1 MKKQGL
7 GMVMILAAASMWG
20 TIGFLTRMINPLG
33 FSSLSLI
40 FYRALTTA
48 VIMGIIILFKDKSLF
63 RIKLRDIWIF
73 IGSGVIS
80 FFAFNVCYMLSI
92 GENSLAVAAILLYTS
107 PVFVMLLSML
117 FFKEKISAKKTAALI
132 CALCG
137 CALVSFGGEVKISFA
152 GLLLGVGSGLGYAL
166 YSIFGTVALNR
177 GYSTFTITFYT
188 FLFASVAALSCA
200 DFSLTLPLF
209 VSDVMN
215 VAIIALFSVWVT
227 VLPYL
232 LYTRGMEYN
241 NATVASIVST
251 VEPVVA
257 ALFGFFAFGENPGA
271 SGAAGMALVILSIV
285 ILNIRLAKRKVV

>member
-1 MKKQGL
+1 
-7 GMVMILAAASMWG
+7 
-20 TIGFLTRMINPLG
+20 
-33 FSSLSLI
+33 
-40 FYRALTTA
+40 
-48 VIMGIIILFKDKSLF
+48 
-63 RIKLRDIWIF
+63 
-73 IGSGVIS
+73 
-80 FFAFNVCYMLSI
+80 MLSI

-209 VSDVMN
+209 VSNVMN

>member
-92 GENSLAVAAILLYTS
+92 GENSLAVTAILLYTS

-209 VSDVMN
+209 VSNVMN

>member
-209 VSDVMN
+209 VSNVMN

>member
-209 VSDVMN
+209 ISDVMN

>member
-20 TIGFLTRMINPLG
+20 TIGFLTRLINPLG

>member
-48 VIMGIIILFKDKSLF
+48 VIMGKIILFKDKSLF

-209 VSDVMN
+209 ISNVMN

>member
-1 MKKQGL
+1 MKKQGI
-7 GMVMILAAASMWG
+7 GMAMILAAASMWG
-20 TIGFLTRMINPLG
+20 TIGFLTRHITPRG

-63 RIKLRDIWIF
+63 RIKLRDIWVF
-73 IGSGVIS
+73 IGSGIIS

-92 GENSLAVAAILLYTS
+92 GRNSLAVAAILLYTS
-107 PVFVMLLSML
+107 PIFVMLFSVL
-117 FFKEKISAKKTAALI
+117 FFKEKLSAQKTFALV
-132 CALCG
+132 CAICG
-137 CALVSFGGEVKISFA
+137 CALVSFGGEVKLSFV
-152 GLLLGVGSGLGYAL
+152 GLLLGIGSGLGYAL

-177 GYSTFTITFYT
+177 GYSTLTITFYT
-188 FLFASVAALSCA
+188 FLFAAVAALSCA
-200 DFSLTLPLF
+200 DLSVTLPLF
-209 VSDVMN
+209 KVDTLN
-215 VAIIALFSVWVT
+215 IAIVFLFSVWVT

-241 NATVASIVST
+241 NATTASIVST

-257 ALFGFFAFGENPGA
+257 ALLGFFAFGEDPGV
-271 SGAAGMALVILSIV
+271 SGVFGMVLVILSIV